1 MASELAALVAR
12 SVDGKPLSGDPQV
25 HFEWYPLQVGPVR
38 IWVFA
43 DALKVNHIRV
53 AVTAQEAQEVADVLG
68 ALLPTPRIE
77 DLTWQQA
84 EVRIE
89 PHPGDVVRKTA
100 AQHSAEIDR
109 DLGGRTGLVVTVGKS
124 WVLTNSLRAGRAANY
139 GWHGTAA
146 PYPSVSIPGIK
157 VWQPVGTEHNAA
169 HRDYSQTLR
178 LVRRACEVDGKD
190 ADLGAVLQ
198 DPELARHVSHEGPL
212 RLLRQPGVE
221 SPGSR
226 APTEPM
232 LALGMDQ
239 PLRERALAWC
249 LAEAARWGDRPVPPE
264 RVGEYLSGCE
274 RQNQCIGA
282 PLAEQ
287 VLKGVKVSFC
297 AAAQGYAEHRTF
309 LSGDARP
316 PWRAGAREIERDA
329 LAGRRTQW
337 ISAARARAG
346 EVPPPGALAVY
357 WREPQKQ
364 GYGHVERVIEATA
377 DGYRSVGANEAGG
390 RWFVDSTLVPY
401 THPKLLG
408 FAVDDAPAAPVS
420 GQPETTPLHALE
432 PAMSDADWRA
442 LRLDLDWDA
451 LRAERDRY
459 IREQDDDSS

>member
-1 MASELAALVAR
+1 MASELASLVR
-12 SVDGKPLSGDPQV
+12 RHVEQQPLPGDPPV
-25 HFEWYPLQVGPVR
+25 HFEWHPLQVGPVR

-43 DALKVNHIRV
+43 DALKVNGIRV

-68 ALLPTPRIE
+68 ALLTTPRIE
-77 DLTWQQA
+77 DLIWQQA
-84 EVRIE
+84 DVRIE

-109 DLGGRTGLVVTVGKS
+109 DLAGRTGLIVTCGKS
-124 WVLTNSLRAGRAANY
+124 WVLTNALRPGRAANY

-146 PYPSVSIPGIK
+146 AYPSATIPGIK
-157 VWQPVGTEHNAA
+157 VWQPLGTAHNAA

-178 LVRRACEVDGKD
+178 LVRRACEVDGRN
-190 ADLGAVLQ
+190 ADLGMVLQ

-221 SPGSR
+221 TPGSR

-232 LALGMDQ
+232 LALSEGQ

-249 LAEAARWGDRPVPPE
+249 LAEAARWGDRPVPPD

-274 RQNQCIGA
+274 RQRQCIGA
-282 PLAEQ
+282 ALAEQ

-297 AAAQGYAEHRTF
+297 AAAQGYAEHRT
-309 LSGDARP
+309 LLAGDARP

-329 LAGRRTQW
+329 LAGRRSQW

-357 WREPQKQ
+357 WREPQSQ
-364 GYGHVERVIEATA
+364 GYGHVERVIAAAAE
-377 DGYRSVGANEAGG
+377 GYRSVGANEAGG
-390 RWFVDSTLVPY
+390 KWFVDQVTVPY

-408 FAVDDAPAAPVS
+408 FAVDDGTQAPS
-420 GQPETTPLHALE
+420 SLQPETTQLHVLE
-432 PAMSDADWRA
+432 PAVSESDWRA

-451 LRAERDRY
+451 LRAERDQY
-459 IREQDDDSS
+459 IRDQDD